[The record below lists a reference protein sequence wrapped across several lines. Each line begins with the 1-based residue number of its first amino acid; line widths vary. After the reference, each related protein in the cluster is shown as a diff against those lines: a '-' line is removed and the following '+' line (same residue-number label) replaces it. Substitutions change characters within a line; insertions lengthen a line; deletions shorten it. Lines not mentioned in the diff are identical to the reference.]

1 MVYDTGTRSMIDN
14 EQGIP
19 GLDGGADL
27 KRNED
32 GTVDL
37 YMSPTAPAGMESNW
51 VQTIPDR
58 GFFIYFRLFGPEEGF
73 FNGTWKLND
82 IELVK

>member
-1 MVYDTGTRSMIDN
+1 MRDR
-14 EQGIP
+14 
-19 GLDGGADL
+19 LDRKKDMMPEKL
-27 KRNED
+27 FKPIKD

-58 GFFIYFRLFGPEEGF
+58 GFFIYFRLFGPEEAL

-82 IELVK
+82 FELVK